1 MHLSLETQS
10 RTHADHVRA
19 ALPASWRSVAIAVHP
34 APEALGYRTRARVH
48 VRCDAKGRAAIGM
61 HGVGTHEPVE
71 VDACAVLDPVIEGA
85 RRRLGSIFQGSRG
98 RGDAQ
103 IALGA
108 SRLPVYD
115 VRWRGEREMGGCDVA
130 KESFARLEKAVQ
142 DATIAGAQLTLGEA
156 KRPARIGDPTP
167 WVPGADGIPLR
178 LSPGGFAQANERL
191 NSALAS
197 HVAALVRPWRPAH
210 AVELY
215 SGAGNLSVVLA
226 RHVGQ
231 LVCVESDRASCGAAR
246 LNLAARALEARVV
259 EADAAA
265 YEWRSTTDLLL
276 LDPPRTGARE
286 VAGRL
291 STSRTAHAVYVSCD
305 AQTLGRDLAVLE
317 PAYVPTSITTFE
329 MFPQTSHVEIVVGLE
344 RRRS

>member
-10 RTHADHVRA
+10 RTHVDHVRA

-48 VRCDAKGRAAIGM
+48 VRCDAKGRAAVGM

-71 VDACAVLDPVIEGA
+71 VDSCAVLDPAIEGA
-85 RRRLGSIFQGSRG
+85 RRRLASIFQGSRG

-108 SRLPVYD
+108 GRLPVYD
-115 VRWRGEREMGGCDVA
+115 VGWRGGDLA

-142 DATIAGAQLTLGEA
+142 DATIAGAQLTLANA

-167 WVPGADGIPLR
+167 WVSGADGIPLR
-178 LSPGGFAQANERL
+178 LSPGGFAQANEAL
-191 NSALAS
+191 NGALAS
-197 HVAALVRPWRPAH
+197 HVAALVRPWRPAN

-231 LVCVESDRASCGAAR
+231 LVCVESDRASCDAAR
-246 LNLAARALEARVV
+246 SNLAARALEARVV

-265 YEWRSTTDLLL
+265 YEWRPTTDLLL

-286 VAGRL
+286 VAARL

-317 PAYVPTSITTFE
+317 EAYRPTSIATFE